1 MQGLLAFGAGILSFL
16 APCMLPLYPV
26 YLSRITGLSVQDL
39 KDDTQSKL
47 RKVVLVNTVLFVA
60 GISVIYLA
68 LAFTTSFVGEFLIQ
82 YRREIRLVSGILMVL
97 MGIFLLGLLQPKWLL
112 KEQRLMTTTTESGN
126 YISSFLIGLGF
137 AAGWTPCVGPILS
150 SIIGMSLAEPSK
162 SLLYMLCYI
171 TGFAVPFLVSA
182 LFLPKIMKLTKYTVL
197 FNKIGGI
204 IIIAVGILMLTNKLG
219 IISSKLNSLFGFLP
233 FL

>member
-1 MQGLLAFGAGILSFL
+1 
-16 APCMLPLYPV
+16 MLRLYPV

-39 KDDTQSKL
+39 KDNTQSKL

-68 LAFTTSFVGEFLIQ
+68 LAFTTSFVGEFFIQ
-82 YRREIRLVSGILMVL
+82 YRREIRLVSGTLMVL

-150 SIIGMSLAEPSK
+150 SL
-162 SLLYMLCYI
+162 
-171 TGFAVPFLVSA
+171 
-182 LFLPKIMKLTKYTVL
+182 
-197 FNKIGGI
+197 
-204 IIIAVGILMLTNKLG
+204 
-219 IISSKLNSLFGFLP
+219 
-233 FL
+233 